1 MGLSKLGDFSF
12 IDNVTSYG
20 PKDDKNRIMVS
31 QKTQLIHDYNA
42 ALYYFIKENK
52 MAESIIKVACKK
64 SLGRTE
70 KWFRREMKKTK
81 FNKMSFY
88 KICLFLGRKDYL
100 NLIKESCLFIYN
112 YSDKNSVRYKL

>member
-1 MGLSKLGDFSF
+1 M
-12 IDNVTSYG
+12 T
-20 PKDDKNRIMVS
+20 IM
-31 QKTQLIHDYNA
+31 L
-42 ALYYFIKENK
+42 LYYFIKENK